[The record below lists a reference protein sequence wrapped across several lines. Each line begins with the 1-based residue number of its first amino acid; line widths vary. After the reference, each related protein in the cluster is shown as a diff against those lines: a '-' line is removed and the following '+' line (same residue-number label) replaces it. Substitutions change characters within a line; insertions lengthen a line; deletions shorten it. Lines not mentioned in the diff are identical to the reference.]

1 MFALLRISGNINSYP
16 LIQPPWSLF
25 PLENVWEAE
34 QIHPFPEDGAWN
46 RHWQKK
52 NSCAPWR
59 YMKVLLKRSYPASQV
74 EAELQQS
81 LGIVHRSVCL
91 HVTGCVSLKHT
102 RCLIGSGRTRSILI
116 RLRKAM
122 FLLPFSHFHSP
133 PPPPLCLLLLFI
145 IFSIYVCWKHPLTLF
160 PCSSLGWWFT
170 APRW

>member
-133 PPPPLCLLLLFI
+133 PPSPLSALALHHFLHLCLLE
-145 IFSIYVCWKHPLTLF
+145 T
-160 PCSSLGWWFT
+160 SSNSLSL
-170 APRW
+170 